1 MLFPLIQNYLHQ
13 TIKISLQYNFIV
25 LVLFSCGLLINSL
38 FLVDSTSDLP
48 SYYFTTIPHLRAL
61 FKSRHQW
68 LQFLHRNGIMDL
80 GHIAISLVL
89 EGTKCQFFPSPSF
102 RTLVERGN
110 QLQRQCWWSRML
122 EGRLSI
128 TTLKVTIGSSPLD
141 DLSSLQCLFDKR
153 PSFNPVFAFFSWT
166 SANFPLLNLVAI
178 PKKEKGGG
186 IISKEKSSKG
196 RLIFTKSIHLLFLTV
211 SMFFWTWLEGFGPRK
226 WTKRDCG
233 EMSSSKSK
241 TLSMYPLTFSKQL
254 WYHFFKWEQI
264 ESIKKRKEA
273 SISQTW
279 RTSSR
284 MRKTNERRIRHGS
297 APTTKQ
303 LESVIWTFT
312 WDGFPTITR
321 DKEQASFPFV
331 KRRGIKNQPW
341 FPIPR
346 LKLLIDWNFESS

>member
-1 MLFPLIQNYLHQ
+1 
-13 TIKISLQYNFIV
+13 
-25 LVLFSCGLLINSL
+25 
-38 FLVDSTSDLP
+38 
-48 SYYFTTIPHLRAL
+48 
-61 FKSRHQW
+61 
-68 LQFLHRNGIMDL
+68 
-80 GHIAISLVL
+80 
-89 EGTKCQFFPSPSF
+89 
-102 RTLVERGN
+102 
-110 QLQRQCWWSRML
+110 
-122 EGRLSI
+122 
-128 TTLKVTIGSSPLD
+128 
-141 DLSSLQCLFDKR
+141 
-153 PSFNPVFAFFSWT
+153 
-166 SANFPLLNLVAI
+166 
-178 PKKEKGGG
+178 
-186 IISKEKSSKG
+186 
-196 RLIFTKSIHLLFLTV
+196 
-211 SMFFWTWLEGFGPRK
+211 MFFWTWLEGFGPRK

-233 EMSSSKSK
+233 EMSSSKSE

-254 WYHFFKWEQI
+254 WYHFFKWDQI
-264 ESIKKRKEA
+264 ESTKKRKEA